1 MPIVL
6 TKYQLIASFEQ
17 MTTHTSGLIRDS
29 EVLDVLSQAEAFTSG
44 GLGVNRI
51 AELTGRDK
59 GQVSR
64 VLKTLAEIGFVDR
77 DEVTL
82 KYNLGSRLYLMAMR
96 TKEARLASMSEF
108 RLRELV
114 AQTQES
120 AHLDVLR
127 GGRVLTIKTISA
139 AKELTREGW
148 NGFVAPAG
156 ISASG
161 RAFLASLSDEEVKL
175 WWYEHAQLSPLPAPK
190 STLPRSRE
198 PIDPTFSLQRPSKN
212 LQSFLAMM
220 KEIRNQGY
228 AISDGEFQTGIVDAA
243 APVRD
248 VSNKVIATISTGVPK
263 ERVRDQFDSIGQLV
277 TAAALRFS
285 TDLGAPI
292 IGPT

>member
-6 TKYQLIASFEQ
+6 SKYQLDAKFLV

-29 EVLDVLSQAEAFTSG
+29 EVLEVLSQAEAFTNG
-44 GLGVNRI
+44 GLGVNRVS
-51 AELTGRDK
+51 ELTGRDK
-59 GQVSR
+59 GQISR
-64 VLKTLAEIGFVDR
+64 VLKTLAEIGLVDR
-77 DEVTL
+77 DDRTL
-82 KYNLGSRLYLMAMR
+82 KYTLGSKLYLMAMR
-96 TKEARLASMSEF
+96 TKEARLGTLAEF

-127 GGRVLTIKTISA
+127 GGRILTIKTISA

-148 NGFVAPAG
+148 GGLVAPAG
-156 ISASG
+156 ITASG
-161 RAFLASLSDEEVKL
+161 RAMLASLSDDEVKL

-198 PIDPTFSLQRPSKN
+198 PIDPEFSLQRPAKN

-220 KEIRNQGY
+220 KQVRNQGY

-248 VSNKVIATISTGVPK
+248 ISNKVVATISTGVPK